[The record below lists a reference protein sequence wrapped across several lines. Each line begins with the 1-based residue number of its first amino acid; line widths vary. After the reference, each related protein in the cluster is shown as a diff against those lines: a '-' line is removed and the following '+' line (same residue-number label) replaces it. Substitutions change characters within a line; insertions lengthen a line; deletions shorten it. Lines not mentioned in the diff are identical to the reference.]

1 MNFFMLIPA
10 FVYTFGV
17 IVSFVVNEYI
27 WPMELEDRFQ
37 KFVIALCWPLITF
50 IYCLALPV
58 ALYIMIRDF
67 RDSE

>member
-1 MNFFMLIPA
+1 MNFSMLILA
-10 FVYTFGV
+10 SIYTLGV

-27 WPMELEDRFQ
+27 WPMELEDRFR

-50 IYCLALPV
+50 MYCLALPV

-67 RDSE
+67 KDSE